1 MAARGVVEM
10 TSRIS
15 RDEEDEASLWQK
27 KVKRPPA
34 SRDSGRW
41 LTGDRRALAA
51 ALRRENAGGEM
62 KCGMA
67 WGDRP
72 GYI

>member
-15 RDEEDEASLWQK
+15 RDEEDEASLWRK
-27 KVKRPPA
+27 KVKWPA
-34 SRDSGRW
+34 SRNFGQW
-41 LTGDRRALAA
+41 LTGDRGALAA
-51 ALRRENAGGEM
+51 ALRRENAWGGMRCEM
-62 KCGMA
+62 AG
-67 WGDRP
+67 GDRP

>member
-1 MAARGVVEM
+1 MVARGVAEI

-27 KVKRPPA
+27 KKRWPA
-34 SRDSGRW
+34 SRSSRRW
-41 LTGDRRALAA
+41 LTGDRGALAA
-51 ALRRENAGGEM
+51 ALKRENVRNGMRCEMAG
-62 KCGMA
+62 
-67 WGDRP
+67 GDRP